1 MYLHNSFTNKI
12 CHTSSFLKQIYF
24 NLIIQPEELI
34 GKMTFYIL
42 SAILHYSV
50 TLEWVKCLKSV
61 WQLFKEVMWSFTVH
75 LKKLFKIDIHS
86 RKDGCSLTQY
96 HEKTRNRHASVHFT
110 FCLKKTWNGHTC
122 RSSIASRGRENV
134 YMQEVSSQ
142 HYRVINHQKRLS

>member
-50 TLEWVKCLKSV
+50 TSEWVKCLKSV
-61 WQLFKEVMWSFTVH
+61 CRLFKEVMWSFTVH
-75 LKKLFKIDIHS
+75 FKKLFKIDIHS
-86 RKDGCSLTQY
+86 RKDVAWPSIAKKTCNKHTSL
-96 HEKTRNRHASVHFT
+96 HST
-110 FCLKKTWNGHTC
+110 FCLKKTWSGHTC
-122 RSSIASRGRENV
+122 RSCIASRGREYI

>member
-61 WQLFKEVMWSFTVH
+61 CRLFKEVMWSFTVH

-86 RKDGCSLTQY
+86 RKDGCGLTQY
-96 HEKTRNRHASVHFT
+96 REKTRNVKWTLVCLFHILPQKNLKWTHMQKFHCQQGERECLHARSQQSA
-110 FCLKKTWNGHTC
+110 LQGH
-122 RSSIASRGRENV
+122 
-134 YMQEVSSQ
+134 
-142 HYRVINHQKRLS
+142 

>member
-50 TLEWVKCLKSV
+50 TSEWVKCLKSV
-61 WQLFKEVMWSFTVH
+61 CRLFKEVMWSFTVH
-75 LKKLFKIDIHS
+75 FKKLFKIDIHS

-96 HEKTRNRHASVHFT
+96 RKKKLVISTPVSIPHFASKKPEVDTHAEVALPAGGESIFTCKKSAVSITGSLITR
-110 FCLKKTWNGHTC
+110 KD
-122 RSSIASRGRENV
+122 
-134 YMQEVSSQ
+134 
-142 HYRVINHQKRLS
+142 

>member
-50 TLEWVKCLKSV
+50 TSEWVKCLKSV
-61 WQLFKEVMWSFTVH
+61 CRLFKEVMWSFTVH

-96 HEKTRNRHASVHFT
+96 RKKKLVIST
-110 FCLKKTWNGHTC
+110 FCLKKTWSGHTC
-122 RSSIASRGRENV
+122 RSCIASRGREYI